1 LSNDLPSPESLI
13 EGLSRHP
20 RASLAPLPSNIDL
33 LERLGAR
40 LGVELLCKRD
50 DALALAMGGN
60 KVRQLEYYCG
70 AAGAKGADSLLITG
84 AIQSNF
90 VRLTAAAARKLGWLP
105 VVQLEKRVPKEDPAY
120 LGSGNVLL
128 DRLLGA
134 EIHYFAEGEDEAA
147 ADANLDR
154 LAEDLRARGRKPF
167 AIHLGIEHPPIGGLG
182 YVRAAAESFQQLG
195 TAASGITHA
204 VVPSGS
210 GLTHAGFLVGAK
222 ALGWKIPVLGVCV
235 RRDAV
240 AQRDRVLRR
249 AKEIAE
255 LIGCPGL
262 VGEDDIVVDDGVLF
276 PGYGRLNRETARG
289 AGRGHS
295 ARPRLQRPHDGGPHA
310 FPKKRADPGRG
321 QGPLHSH
328 RRVSGAFRIPQR
340 SRKSL
345 GRSRLPAIGRRLI
358 SALKTGL
365 LAPGEVANGLYGPAP
380 TCHLW
385 RLPYA
390 PLASA

>member
-1 LSNDLPSPESLI
+1 MSDDLQSPEFLI

-20 RASLAPLPSNIDL
+20 RAALAPLPSSLDR

-40 LGVELLCKRD
+40 LGIELLAKRD

-70 AAGAKGADSLLITG
+70 AAQAKESDALLITG

-105 VVQLEKRVPKEDPAY
+105 VVQLERRVPKEDPAY

-134 EIHYFAEGEDEAA
+134 EIHYFEEGENEAA

-154 LAEDLRARGRKPF
+154 LAEDLRTRGRKPF

-182 YVRAAAESFQQLG
+182 YVRCAAEAFAQFGS
-195 TAASGITHA
+195 AASGITHA

-210 GLTHAGFLVGAK
+210 GLTHAGFLVGAR
-222 ALGWKIPVLGVCV
+222 ALGWEIPVMGVCV
-235 RRDAV
+235 RRDA
-240 AQRDRVLRR
+240 ATQRARVLRR
-249 AKEIAE
+249 AQEIAE

-262 VGEDDIVVDDGVLF
+262 IGEDDIFVDDGVLS
-276 PGYGRLNRETARG
+276 PGYGRLNRETAEAMACAAQDEAILLDPVYSGRTM
-289 AGRGHS
+289 AGLIR
-295 ARPRLQRPHDGGPHA
+295 
-310 FPKKRADPGRG
+310 F
-321 QGPLHSH
+321 
-328 RRVSGAFRIPQR
+328 RREGRIPEGSQVFFIHTGGSPALFSYR
-340 SRKSL
+340 SDLEKALDDPDSL
-345 GRSRLPAIGRRLI
+345 PSASR
-358 SALKTGL
+358 
-365 LAPGEVANGLYGPAP
+365 
-380 TCHLW
+380 
-385 RLPYA
+385 
-390 PLASA
+390 